1 MLKLKYLRESKNLL
15 QKDIAKKLNCS
26 TVCIGSWE
34 KGRTQPSINDLI
46 NLANIF
52 ECSVDY
58 LIGREDDF
66 GNIQNNN
73 TTLTTIENELLSLF
87 KKMDIHSQNKLIG
100 YAYALTH

>member
-15 QKDIAKKLNCS
+15 QKDIAKMLNCS
-26 TVCIGSWE
+26 TVCVGSWE

-46 NLANIF
+46 NLADIF
-52 ECSVDY
+52 ECTVDY

-73 TTLTTIENELLSLF
+73 TTLTAIESELLNLL
-87 KKMDIHSQNKLIG
+87 KKMNIHDQNKLIG